1 MFDAPFNDTI
11 SALSGFVITI
21 DIPFAV
27 SMLDPPPTATI
38 TSAPDFLQA
47 SIPSVTFF
55 IVGFGFTSEY
65 TSKGIPAF
73 SKTSVTLLITPHS
86 ANDLSVTTN
95 AFLNPLP
102 DAVLCARRGAGTRCG
117 RACVNGKDHSETGP
131 HDGRAKNVAER
142 AGRARRHLQRES
154 VQDQEQQGDG
164 DPLLHARGDL

>member
-95 AFLNPLP
+95 AFLNPLFFISGANSSLAP
-102 DAVLCARRGAGTRCG
+102 FPKYDVSFNINLTDIFFYTPSFESYSSFIRGF
-117 RACVNGKDHSETGP
+117 
-131 HDGRAKNVAER
+131 
-142 AGRARRHLQRES
+142 LFI
-154 VQDQEQQGDG
+154 
-164 DPLLHARGDL
+164 

>member
-1 MFDAPFNDTI
+1 
-11 SALSGFVITI
+11 
-21 DIPFAV
+21 
-27 SMLDPPPTATI
+27 MLDPPPTATI

-95 AFLNPLP
+95 AFLNPLFFISGANSSLAP
-102 DAVLCARRGAGTRCG
+102 FPKYYVSFNINLTDIFFYTPSFESYSSFIRGF
-117 RACVNGKDHSETGP
+117 
-131 HDGRAKNVAER
+131 
-142 AGRARRHLQRES
+142 LFI
-154 VQDQEQQGDG
+154 
-164 DPLLHARGDL
+164 

>member
-1 MFDAPFNDTI
+1 
-11 SALSGFVITI
+11 
-21 DIPFAV
+21 
-27 SMLDPPPTATI
+27 MLDPPPTATI

-102 DAVLCARRGAGTRCG
+102 DAVLCSLRRE
-117 RACVNGKDHSETGP
+117 SESSFHALQRHP
-131 HDGRAKNVAER
+131 AER
-142 AGRARRHLQRES
+142 ELQLS
-154 VQDQEQQGDG
+154 
-164 DPLLHARGDL
+164 LFTSFCH